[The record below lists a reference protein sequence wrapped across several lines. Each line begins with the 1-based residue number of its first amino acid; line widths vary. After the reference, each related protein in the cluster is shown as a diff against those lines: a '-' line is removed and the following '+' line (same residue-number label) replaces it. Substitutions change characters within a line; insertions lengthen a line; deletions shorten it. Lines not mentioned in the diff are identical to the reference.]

1 MWALD
6 RFVRKS
12 VVRDTTSYTSRLT
25 LYDQYGAMAYGVI
38 TQIVSEPE
46 LAQAVLIDLF
56 ASPQITSLHKTQPHT
71 ACAIVR
77 LARMKALEA
86 KLGESIVSAGLET
99 QSGPDDNLPKLV
111 FDLSFNKG
119 FRLETIAERLEIT
132 YLDVLKAMRAYV
144 ESIRTR

>member
-1 MWALD
+1 MWALE
-6 RFVRKS
+6 RFVGKS
-12 VVRDTTSYTSRLT
+12 VASNATPHTSRLT
-25 LYDQYGAMAYGVI
+25 LYDQYGAMSYGVI
-38 TQIVSEPE
+38 MQIVSEPE

-56 ASPQITSLHKTQPHT
+56 VSPQITSLHNAQPHT

-77 LARMKALEA
+77 MARMKALEA
-86 KLGESIVSAGLET
+86 KSGESIVSAGLET
-99 QSGPDDNLPKLV
+99 QSGPNENLPKLV

-132 YLDVLKAMRAYV
+132 YLDVLKAMRAYI